1 MKFSRVSDFLAR
13 DEASAN
19 FDANNHGCDK
29 TELRLYLVLGA
40 EVHP

>member
-19 FDANNHGCDK
+19 FDANIMVVIRPN
-29 TELRLYLVLGA
+29 
-40 EVHP
+40 